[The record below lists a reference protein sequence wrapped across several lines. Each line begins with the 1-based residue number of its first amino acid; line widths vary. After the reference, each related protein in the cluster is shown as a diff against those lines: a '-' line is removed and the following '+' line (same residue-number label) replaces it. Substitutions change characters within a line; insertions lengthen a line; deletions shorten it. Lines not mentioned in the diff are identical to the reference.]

1 MKDTSTFLPLLSEF
15 ISTHFKNYRVW
26 DIEVTFPQSTKET
39 SRGYYTHGLLEVSA
53 TNTEDEW
60 DSHSFEFNSPNK
72 IKSDL
77 SELFDGGL
85 LHVFVKNDS
94 IVIWSE

>member
-1 MKDTSTFLPLLSEF
+1 MKDASTFLPLLSEF
-15 ISTHFKNYRVW
+15 ISTYFKNYRVW
-26 DIEVTFPQSTKET
+26 DIEITFPQSTKET

-72 IKSDL
+72 IRATYL
-77 SELFDGGL
+77 SFLMVVFFMSL
-85 LHVFVKNDS
+85 LKM
-94 IVIWSE
+94 IVL

>member
-26 DIEVTFPQSTKET
+26 GIEITFPQSSKET

-53 TNTEDEW
+53 SNTEGKW
-60 DSHSFEFNSPNK
+60 DSYSFEFNSPNK
-72 IKSDL
+72 VKNDL
-77 SELFDGGL
+77 VELFDGGL
-85 LHVFVKNDS
+85 LHAFVRNDS

>member
-1 MKDTSTFLPLLSEF
+1 MKDTSAFLLLLSEF
-15 ISTHFKNYRVW
+15 ILTHFKDYRIW
-26 DIEVTFPQSTKET
+26 DIEITFPQSSKET

-53 TNTEDEW
+53 TNAEGEW

-72 IKSDL
+72 LKKDL
-77 SELFDGGL
+77 FELFDEGAL
-85 LHVFVKNDS
+85 SVFVRNDS

>member
-1 MKDTSTFLPLLSEF
+1 MKDTSTFLRLISDF

-26 DIEVTFPQSTKET
+26 DIEITFPQSSKET

-53 TNTEDEW
+53 SNTDDEW
-60 DSHSFEFNSPNK
+60 DSYSFEFNSPDK
-72 IKSDL
+72 LKTEL
-77 SELFDGGL
+77 YELFDEGISPI
-85 LHVFVKNDS
+85 FVKNDS

>member
-26 DIEVTFPQSTKET
+26 DIEITFPQSSKET

-60 DSHSFEFNSPNK
+60 GSHSFEFNSPNK
-72 IKSDL
+72 NKERLI
-77 SELFDGGL
+77 
-85 LHVFVKNDS
+85 
-94 IVIWSE
+94 